1 MRTVSKVN
9 EFLNI
14 LKPYLSDFL
23 YLIPAVVV
31 SLTVHEFCHA
41 MVATKLGDPTPRQD
55 GRLSLNPFRH
65 IDLLGFVVMLLVHF
79 GWAKPVRVNPMY
91 FENPRKGMMYTA
103 IAGPISNFAIC
114 IVSSL
119 LYFFSVVFGL
129 PVFFVMFFY
138 YMTFLNVSLAVFNLI
153 PVHPLDGSRVVSYFS
168 PNFASFMARNGN
180 VVQLIFMAL
189 LLLPRYIGIP
199 DVFGIVIGGVQ
210 NITVSLLMR
219 LWSLLFG
226 FLL

>member
-1 MRTVSKVN
+1 MVNKVN
-9 EFLNI
+9 EFLAKI
-14 LKPYLSDFL
+14 LPYLYDFL
-23 YLIPAVVV
+23 YLIPAIIL
-31 SLTVHEFCHA
+31 SLTVHEFSHA
-41 MVATKLGDPTPRQD
+41 MVASKLGDPTPKNE

-79 GWAKPVRVNPMY
+79 GWAKPVQVNPLY
-91 FENPRKGMMYTA
+91 FENPKKGMMYTA
-103 IAGPISNFAIC
+103 IAGPISNLILC
-114 IVSSL
+114 ILSSL

-129 PVFFVMFFY
+129 PTFLIMFFY
-138 YMTFLNVSLAVFNLI
+138 YMTFLNISLAVFNLI

-168 PNFASFMARNGN
+168 PGFASFMARNGN
-180 VVQLIFMAL
+180 TVQLIFMAL

-199 DVFGIVIGGVQ
+199 DIFGTVIGFVQ
-210 NITVSLLMR
+210 SVTVNLLMR